1 MLNNNKFSEFFFKI
15 ANNEIDTS
23 NIDNE
28 ILEKFKTKYEEDSN
42 SVIYSNY
49 ATINIHDFFLNFISS
64 KYYNDGMR
72 KSIESY
78 KKKYDIKKDLFKN
91 NLPYNATNVNNIL
104 MDLINYS
111 YYIVLYKDDIMN
123 YSNTELDNFDKD
135 FVFIYS
141 DLIAELFLCS
151 QSENYNIYSIANIF
165 KNLYESFNFNDDQ
178 DSNITNFFNEILNK
192 LGADNSFEIN
202 FPSKKLSD
210 NPFDKKERIN
220 KINSVFSNI
229 LDSFY
234 NRFNNEKYKNLLVQ
248 YRECLNSRFDNIS
261 NIEDLYEFQQNMIS
275 TIFAI
280 FILINIFIINKKGD

>member
-78 KKKYDIKKDLFKN
+78 KRKYDIKKDLFKN

-178 DSNITNFFNEILNK
+178 DSNVTNFFNEILNK

-202 FPSKKLSD
+202 FSSKKLSD

-229 LDSFY
+229 LNSFY
-234 NRFNNEKYKNLLVQ
+234 NRFNNEKYKNLLDQ

-261 NIEDLYEFQQNMIS
+261 NIEDLYEFQQDMILS
-275 TIFAI
+275 IFAI

>member
-28 ILEKFKTKYEEDSN
+28 ILEKFKTKYEEESN

-78 KKKYDIKKDLFKN
+78 KRKYDIKKDLFKN
-91 NLPYNATNVNNIL
+91 NLPYNAANVNNIL

-178 DSNITNFFNEILNK
+178 DSNVTNFFNEILNK
-192 LGADNSFEIN
+192 LGANNSFEIN

-234 NRFNNEKYKNLLVQ
+234 NRFNNEKYKNLLDQ
-248 YRECLNSRFDNIS
+248 YRECLNSKFDNIS
-261 NIEDLYEFQQNMIS
+261 NIDDLYEFQQDMIL

>member
-78 KKKYDIKKDLFKN
+78 KRKYDIKKDLFKN

-178 DSNITNFFNEILNK
+178 DSNVTNFFNEILNK

-234 NRFNNEKYKNLLVQ
+234 NRFNNEKYKNLLDQ